1 MSSKVGK
8 FVTSTTDTLNPGDR
22 LNSSGR
28 LVSRNELF
36 ELRFDGNFL
45 GIWFSGRYSSSHPD
59 WLANTNP
66 TFANN
71 TGVLTL
77 DASGN
82 LRIVH
87 TNGDLIQTIY
97 PGNESATN
105 ATAALLDS
113 GNLVLKEANSMQVLW
128 QSFDHPTDTLLPGM
142 KLGINYKTGEIWSLT
157 SWLRAVNA
165 SPGAFTLEWEPNE
178 EQLIVNRRG
187 RRFWSSGK
195 RYENIA
201 LLDEF
206 NSKYNFTKHS
216 NADES
221 YVSYSLLVTKRTPE
235 DRRNVSRW
243 LLEYD
248 GNIRDLA
255 SPDRG
260 YYDYT
265 QACDGSSTEY
275 GCAKWEGPKCRR
287 DGDKFEK
294 RITNTRPGLTSW
306 QNDTFKNLSIV
317 DCKELCWQDCK
328 CSGVDEKSGSG
339 KGCGFY
345 YGRFN
350 SDDLKGNEEKFYVII
365 PANLTGVWIAI
376 AVSTTVI
383 VALMGIFLYLRRR
396 RLRLEEKFLKEL
408 MTSDRPSD
416 ANELEN
422 GSNRN
427 NLQLYSAAEIKTVTN
442 GFSLANKLG
451 EGGFGPVYK
460 GKFAQGREI
469 AVKRLSRRSGQGLV
483 EFKNELIL
491 IAKLQ
496 HSNLV
501 RLLGFCVQGEEKMLV
516 YEYLPNKSLD
526 FFIFGDQSKREL
538 LDWNKRFSII
548 EGIAQGLLYLHKYSR
563 LRIIHRDLKA
573 GNILLDKDMNPKI
586 SDFGMAR
593 IFKPDEL
600 EANTIRILTSC
611 FVNFGGVTCLR
622 VCHGG
627 HILREVDVSD
637 FGVLVLEVVSG
648 KKNHSIYD
656 FDRMLNLV
664 GYAWELWKVD
674 PLKLVDLAIM
684 ESAVKDQVL
693 KCINVSLLC
702 VEHNPCD
709 RPTMSDVLSMLA
721 SDVNQLPSPK
731 QPAFYNIER
740 NSVIENST
748 KEQTQVN
755 CSANQMS
762 LTEMVGR

>member
-1 MSSKVGK
+1 MACKAGT
-8 FVTSTTDTLNPGDR
+8 FVSYAALLLLLCIFSYCISEVSTTDTLNPGDR

-28 LVSRNELF
+28 LVSRNEFF
-36 ELRFDGNFL
+36 ELRFDGNLL
-45 GIWFSGRYSSSHPD
+45 GIWFSGRYPSGHPV
-59 WLANTNP
+59 WLANRNP
-66 TFANN
+66 TFAND

-97 PGNESATN
+97 SGNESATN

-113 GNLVLKEANSMQVLW
+113 GNLVLNETNSMQVLW

-142 KLGINYKTGEIWSLT
+142 KLGINYKTGEILSLK
-157 SWLRAVNA
+157 SWLRADNA
-165 SPGAFTLEWEPNE
+165 SPGAFTMEWEPNE
-178 EQLIVNRRG
+178 EQLIINRRG
-187 RRFWSSGK
+187 RRFWSSGTS
-195 RYENIA
+195 YENIP
-201 LLDEF
+201 LLDQYNNNYKF
-206 NSKYNFTKHS
+206 NKQS

-221 YVSYSLLVTKRTPE
+221 YVSFSLLVGKKFTPE
-235 DRRNVSRW
+235 HRKEVSRW
-243 LLEYD
+243 FLDYD
-248 GNIRDLA
+248 GSTCGTETNGKVCYAL
-255 SPDRG
+255 S
-260 YYDYT
+260 
-265 QACDGSSTEY
+265 QFCDGSSTED
-275 GCAKWEGPKCRR
+275 GCAKWKGPKCRR
-287 DGDKFEK
+287 HGTKFKK
-294 RITNTRPGLTSW
+294 RIANIWPASIYFYHDAS
-306 QNDTFKNLSIV
+306 NNLSFA
-317 DCKELCWQDCK
+317 DCKQLCWQDCK
-328 CSGVDEKSGSG
+328 CSGVDEKYNLSYGCRFYNGS
-339 KGCGFY
+339 Y
-345 YGRFN
+345 RTYN
-350 SDDLKGNEEKFYVII
+350 YDDLTGNEEIFYVII
-365 PANLTGVWIAI
+365 PGIWIAI

-383 VALMGIFLYLRRR
+383 VALMCIYLYLRWR
-396 RLRLEEKFLKEL
+396 RLRLEENFLKEL

-422 GSNRN
+422 GGNRN
-427 NLQLYSAAEIKTVTN
+427 NLQVYSAAQIKTATN

-460 GKFAQGREI
+460 GKFAQGQEI

-501 RLLGFCVQGEEKMLV
+501 RLLGFCVQSEEKMLV

-548 EGIAQGLLYLHKYSR
+548 DGISQGLLYLHKYSR

-573 GNILLDKDMNPKI
+573 SNILLDKYMNPKI

-593 IFKPDEL
+593 IFRPEEP
-600 EANTIRILTSC
+600 EANTIRVVGTYRCI
-611 FVNFGGVTCLR
+611 
-622 VCHGG
+622 H
-627 HILREVDVSD
+627 

-656 FDRMLNLV
+656 FDRMLNLI

-702 VEHNPCD
+702 VKPIK
-709 RPTMSDVLSMLA
+709 RQPTMSM
-721 SDVNQLPSPK
+721 
-731 QPAFYNIER
+731 FYL
-740 NSVIENST
+740 
-748 KEQTQVN
+748 
-755 CSANQMS
+755 C
-762 LTEMVGR
+762 